1 VNAASVII
9 GLVALVIALV
19 GFIPLLGWLNW
30 LVLPGAVVG
39 LVLGLMSRQT
49 SGRNINLV
57 VIVLALF
64 RLSLGGG
71 IL

>member
-1 VNAASVII
+1 MNAASVII